1 MFRDQIPAVLFY
13 FAILHFDLG
22 IFSFPLLGIV
32 KTACEPARAFV
43 ASSERGRWECQERN
57 TSCRDGYTAWNTDEG
72 DPIKSKVPRLD
83 DKLSRGDF
91 KSDTVRLFS
100 QSYSIV
106 DPNENFGIINHST
119 IKLVIVIGPS
129 GVQFRE

>member
-91 KSDTVRLFS
+91 KSDTVRVLFS
-100 QSYSIV
+100 QSYSIYIV
-106 DPNENFGIINHST
+106 DRKENFGIIKSLIIQQLN
-119 IKLVIVIGPS
+119 
-129 GVQFRE
+129 